1 MAMPEKRQPL
11 AVMIAMHA
19 KKPNGDSDMRDHGDG
34 DMTDDEDDNGDK
46 PEHDDEGLLQ
56 ACEDVIDAVKSGDA
70 KALNKALVS
79 WQDLYESHD
88 EDDEGDQ

>member
-19 KKPNGDSDMRDHGDG
+19 KKPDSSGDDAPGMSDDDDDG
-34 DMTDDEDDNGDK
+34 AK
-46 PEHDDEGLLQ
+46 PEHDDEGLIQ
-56 ACEDVIDAVKSGDA
+56 ACQDMIDALATKDA

-79 WQDLYESHD
+79 WSDLYESSHD
-88 EDDEGDQ
+88 DDEAA